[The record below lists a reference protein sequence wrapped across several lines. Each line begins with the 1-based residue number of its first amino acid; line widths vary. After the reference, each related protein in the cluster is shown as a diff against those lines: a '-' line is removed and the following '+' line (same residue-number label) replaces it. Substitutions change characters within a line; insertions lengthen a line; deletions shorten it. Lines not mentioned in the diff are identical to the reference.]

1 MLNIFDSIFNTL
13 FYEPVQ
19 IWVEFVLMLICL
31 VCFLSESDDQNYRV
45 CAVHALV
52 HKLPDKNKEML
63 EILIKHL
70 LKYDSV
76 MNM

>member
-1 MLNIFDSIFNTL
+1 MSEMQNMGHHTWLHTSRH
-13 FYEPVQ
+13 
-19 IWVEFVLMLICL
+19 LMCL

-70 LKYDSV
+70 LKYDSALNV
-76 MNM
+76 DLDYIFT